1 MSSHIIV
8 RSWFESHGSW
18 WSWYIMSLL
27 AMQIGSGLSWPGGR
41 QGAAALWY
49 NIMKLRLDSVIQDSF
64 LMFFVYRFSSV
75 SHLFFSQVPLLHCS
89 TVPLFRSTSGTGDQ
103 TTFRRPRKPQSA
115 APPQLG
121 AGPGEA
127 DISEIRR
134 FERATRITEKP
145 WKVRKYWCIL
155 FYIDLYC
162 SILHLQYKRR

>member
-27 AMQIGSGLSWPGGR
+27 AMQIGSGLSWHGGR

-75 SHLFFSQVPLLHCS
+75 SHLFFFAGSTAPLLHCS
-89 TVPLFRSTSGTGDQ
+89 TVPFHLRDRGPNDISATSKASERSA
-103 TTFRRPRKPQSA
+103 SA
-115 APPQLG
+115 AGCRTWRGWHIRNQKIRKSNPNNWKALK
-121 AGPGEA
+121 
-127 DISEIRR
+127 SEKILMY
-134 FERATRITEKP
+134 I
-145 WKVRKYWCIL
+145 VLYW
-155 FYIDLYC
+155 
-162 SILHLQYKRR
+162 SILLYIASAI